1 MDFDKIYKGY
11 LEWRLQYLQR
21 QKKSDRDFDR
31 HYFQNMTIEELIWF
45 KKNFIVKTNFV
56 LIAKE
61 HVVEIIDEVINVK
74 KEQRRN
80 ERIDN
85 ILGK

>member
-21 QKKSDRDFDR
+21 QKNPNRDFDR

-45 KKNFIVKTNFV
+45 KKNFIVKTSFV
-56 LIAKE
+56 SVAKE
-61 HVVEIIDEVINVK
+61 LVVEIIDEVINVK

-80 ERIDN
+80 EIIDD
-85 ILGK
+85 IIG

>member
-45 KKNFIVKTNFV
+45 KKNFIVKTSFV

-61 HVVEIIDEVINVK
+61 HVVELIDEVINVK

-80 ERIDN
+80 ERIEN

>member
-11 LEWRLQYLQR
+11 LEWRLQYIQR

-45 KKNFIVKTNFV
+45 KKNFIVKTSFV
-56 LIAKE
+56 SVAKE
-61 HVVEIIDEVINVK
+61 LVVETIDEVIKLK
-74 KEQRRN
+74 KVERRN
-80 ERIDN
+80 ERIEN

>member
-21 QKKSDRDFDR
+21 QKNPNRDFDR

-45 KKNFIVKTNFV
+45 KKNFIVKTSFV
-56 LIAKE
+56 VIAKE
-61 HVVEIIDEVINVK
+61 LVVEIIDEVINVK

>member
-11 LEWRLQYLQR
+11 LEWRLQYIQR

-45 KKNFIVKTNFV
+45 KKNFIEKTSFV

-61 HVVEIIDEVINVK
+61 LVVETIDEVINVK
-74 KEQRRN
+74 KVERRN

-85 ILGK
+85 ILVK

>member
-45 KKNFIVKTNFV
+45 KKNFIVKTSFV
-56 LIAKE
+56 VIAKE
-61 HVVEIIDEVINVK
+61 LVVEIIDEVINVK

-80 ERIDN
+80 EIIDD
-85 ILGK
+85 IIG